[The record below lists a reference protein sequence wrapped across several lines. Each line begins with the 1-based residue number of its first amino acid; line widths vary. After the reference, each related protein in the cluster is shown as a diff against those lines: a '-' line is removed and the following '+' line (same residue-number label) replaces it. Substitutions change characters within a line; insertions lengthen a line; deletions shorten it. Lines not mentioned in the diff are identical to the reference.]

1 MTKLVEFSSLIKS
14 GHLWCGQLK
23 VSNPAHAPEPA
34 SKVRRRHVREL
45 VVREVFATAVR
56 AEIAL
61 GATKRLVFVVAIV
74 DDAIV
79 FFSDGVHIE
88 VPN

>member
-1 MTKLVEFSSLIKS
+1 M
-14 GHLWCGQLK
+14 
-23 VSNPAHAPEPA
+23 
-34 SKVRRRHVREL
+34 REL